1 MEAFQA
7 VLRTLGFDQTKPMM
21 RFITKLSSNQVSLGL
36 FGLTFLWVLFPESL
50 KGPSSLWPSLL
61 ALLLAYLTRDI
72 YVALFAGAFSGCLLL
87 AGGNPIRAFIGFFDD
102 HLVAVLADPW
112 NVSVILFSFM
122 MGGLVEV
129 LNRNGSML
137 ALSQYFL
144 GQSMDRRRAGLGTFA
159 MGWVVFFDG
168 LANCMLVGK
177 TMRSVTDRA
186 GISREKL
193 AFIVDST
200 ASPIAS
206 FALISTWIATE
217 MGLILAGFQ
226 NAGVAQPTGDLAPY
240 KLLIE
245 SLPFRFYNYFM
256 LAIVFLTIWKGREL
270 GPMWHYESKARSS
283 GLNQRATLR
292 KPKARSAWVG
302 LSCLIVLVVGVFA
315 GLWTDGGGGQSD
327 SISIRSLI
335 ATFGRAR
342 ADVVFLCVSGL
353 VSVIA
358 IWLTRLALPGVTKE
372 PLIQVYLEGM
382 RTMFMP
388 MLILVLA
395 FTLSHVVKDLET
407 AQWLVAL
414 LGGWL
419 PVFLLPVLVFL
430 LSALMSFSTG
440 TSWGTM
446 GVVMPLAIPVAL
458 SLTQWSPGENLS
470 TLVIATIGS
479 VLAGSVFG
487 DHCSP
492 ISDTTIVSSFASG
505 CDPMDH
511 VRSQLPYAL
520 IAGGIAALI
529 GFLPSGLGVSVWLL
543 LPLGFVGC
551 WLCIQYKA
559 KPVDGSPEASKDV
572 GVKGPQGRP

>member
-1 MEAFQA
+1 
-7 VLRTLGFDQTKPMM
+7 M

-283 GLNQRATLR
+283 GLNQRASLR

-315 GLWTDGGGGQSD
+315 GLWADGGGGQSD
-327 SISIRSLI
+327 SISI
-335 ATFGRAR
+335 
-342 ADVVFLCVSGL
+342 
-353 VSVIA
+353 
-358 IWLTRLALPGVTKE
+358 
-372 PLIQVYLEGM
+372 
-382 RTMFMP
+382 
-388 MLILVLA
+388 
-395 FTLSHVVKDLET
+395 
-407 AQWLVAL
+407 
-414 LGGWL
+414 
-419 PVFLLPVLVFL
+419 
-430 LSALMSFSTG
+430 
-440 TSWGTM
+440 
-446 GVVMPLAIPVAL
+446 
-458 SLTQWSPGENLS
+458 
-470 TLVIATIGS
+470 
-479 VLAGSVFG
+479 
-487 DHCSP
+487 
-492 ISDTTIVSSFASG
+492 
-505 CDPMDH
+505 
-511 VRSQLPYAL
+511 
-520 IAGGIAALI
+520 
-529 GFLPSGLGVSVWLL
+529 
-543 LPLGFVGC
+543 
-551 WLCIQYKA
+551 
-559 KPVDGSPEASKDV
+559 
-572 GVKGPQGRP
+572 